1 MRCLVLLAACAV
13 AAAPARLGAQTAV
26 AHIALGDSAGLLHP
40 DAALRHYQAA
50 LAVDSMS
57 YQANWKAAR
66 AIADVAKQIQ
76 GNADSLKNR
85 RDSLYSVGR
94 GYAERAIRADSTQ
107 ADGHYALAMVL
118 GRLSRTKGSKERVRY
133 AKIIFDEATRAV
145 QINPNHD
152 NAHHVLGAWNA
163 EVKRLSG
170 FQRFFAKALFGGGFM
185 SRANWNDA
193 VQHLERAVELYPQHI
208 YHRLELA
215 EVYIDIGQYSKAREQ
230 LEIIPTLPIVDV
242 LDAQYKDDAAA
253 RLRQIKDAHDRT

>member
-1 MRCLVLLAACAV
+1 MVSILLSLSLIVQSA
-13 AAAPARLGAQTAV
+13 GD
-26 AHIALGDSAGLLHP
+26 HIAAGDSAGFMHP
-40 DAALRHYQAA
+40 EIALGHYQAA

-57 YQANWKAAR
+57 YEANWKAAR

-76 GNADSLKNR
+76 GNADSLKRR

-118 GRLSRTKGSKERVRY
+118 GRLSRTKGSKERVRF
-133 AKIIFDEATRAV
+133 AKVIYDEATRAV

-170 FQRFFAKALFGGGFM
+170 IQRFFAKTLFGGGFM
-185 SRANWNDA
+185 GKANWDDA
-193 VQHLERAVELYPQHI
+193 VRHLQRAVEIAPNGI

-215 EVYIDIGQYSKAREQ
+215 EVYADIGENTKAREQ
-230 LEIIPTLPIVDV
+230 ATIIATLPLADV
-242 LDAQYKDDAAA
+242 LDAQYKDEAANLLAHIRDA
-253 RLRQIKDAHDRT
+253 KDKKTG

>member
-1 MRCLVLLAACAV
+1 MRLSLCLLASLMCGSL
-13 AAAPARLGAQTAV
+13 AAQSAADHV
-26 AHIALGDSAGLLHP
+26 ALGDSAGLMHP
-40 DAALRHYQAA
+40 DVALRHYQAA
-50 LAVDSMS
+50 LAMDSMN
-57 YQANWKAAR
+57 YAANWKAAR

-94 GYAERAIRADSTQ
+94 GYAERAIRGDSTQ

-133 AKIIFDEATRAV
+133 AKIIYDEATKAV
-145 QINPNHD
+145 TINPNHD

-170 FQRFFAKALFGGGFM
+170 IQRFFAKALFGGGFM
-185 SRANWNDA
+185 SVANWDDA
-193 VQHLERAVELYPQHI
+193 VKHLERAIEINPRHI

-215 EVYIDIGQYSKAREQ
+215 EVYTDLGRYSKAREQ
-230 LEIIPTLPIVDV
+230 LQVIPTLPEVDV
-242 LDAQYKDDAAA
+242 LDAQYKRDAAVLLA
-253 RLRQIKDAHDRT
+253 DIKNVKDET